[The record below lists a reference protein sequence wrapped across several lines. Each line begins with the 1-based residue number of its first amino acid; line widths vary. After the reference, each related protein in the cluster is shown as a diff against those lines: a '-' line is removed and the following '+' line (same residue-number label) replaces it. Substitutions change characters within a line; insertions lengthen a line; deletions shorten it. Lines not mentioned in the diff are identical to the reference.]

1 VSCAKQQ
8 QLHTTGHQQNQQQ
21 QLLAAAEVLTALLKA
36 LHRCGIKEFCASTY
50 INEKAVL

>member
-21 QLLAAAEVLTALLKA
+21 QLLAAAEVLTAVLKA
-36 LHRCGIKEFCASTY
+36 LHRWYKGILCY
-50 INEKAVL
+50 